1 MLMGTLPLVQ
11 LAPEWED
18 TFSAYQVD
26 ADKGLDIALPPD
38 LFNQLANGVSQKIND
53 AQQNGIYPVVVT
65 NTHRRRFLHTLMRAK
80 GISSPV
86 LSFEEIGAGRKTV
99 TRWSGSC
106 MMQSLAAIM
115 ELTDAALWQGF
126 VVFLRVSA
134 LVSLL
139 PGFGEQSIPARVK
152 LGIAIAFTF
161 IISPAAPPPPY
172 PMQIDSVIW
181 ICLTEITAGF
191 LLGIGIRLLILGL
204 QTAGSIAAQST
215 SLAQILGGAV
225 AEPVPAMGHILVM
238 GGLALAMMAGL
249 HVRVAEMAILSYDML
264 PMGRFPSGSDVSEW
278 GVDQVRYAFSLAFTL
293 AAPFVVLSVLYNV
306 ALGVINKAMPQ
317 LMVAFVGAPL
327 ITAGGLLVLTL
338 AAPLLLSTWLEALNS
353 FIANPLK
360 EVP

>member
-1 MLMGTLPLVQ
+1 
-11 LAPEWED
+11 
-18 TFSAYQVD
+18 
-26 ADKGLDIALPPD
+26 
-38 LFNQLANGVSQKIND
+38 
-53 AQQNGIYPVVVT
+53 
-65 NTHRRRFLHTLMRAK
+65 
-80 GISSPV
+80 
-86 LSFEEIGAGRKTV
+86 
-99 TRWSGSC
+99 